1 VKGLKPG
8 PVQSLFVT
16 GTDTGVGK
24 THVSARL
31 ISAWREFGF
40 RIAPMKPIASGAVA
54 TADGWQQD
62 DVDALIAA
70 SGREWPRHLVN
81 PYCFAP
87 PIAPHLAAALAGES
101 IRFEPI
107 VQAFDWLRAQ
117 SDAVVVEGAGGL
129 LIPLNERDLLS
140 DLIVAL
146 KLPVLLVVG
155 LRLGCLNHAL
165 LTQTALQRAGIPL
178 LGWVGNAI
186 DPHFAERDGNL
197 ATLDAWLAAPCWGVL
212 PFEPTS

>member
-54 TADGWQQD
+54 TAEGWQQD

-87 PIAPHLAAALAGES
+87 PIAPHLAAAKVGET
-101 IRFEPI
+101 IRVEPI
-107 VQAFDWLRAQ
+107 VQAFEWLRAQ